1 MSQQASQ
8 AAQVDDPSSLKAPL
22 HYVRAVAPGLMLA
35 LLVAIAATFLV
46 EHHGGSVML
55 LALLLGMAFH
65 FLSAEPRT
73 APGIDF
79 ASRTV
84 LRIGVGL
91 LGARVTFDQIG
102 ALGPGTI
109 LVVIC
114 CVAATIGFG
123 LLVARLTGRHWSFGM
138 LTGGAVAI
146 CGASAALAIA
156 AVLPRR
162 HLRDKD
168 ILFTVVAVTSLSTLA
183 MVLYPILFAQFGFGE
198 REAGLLIGA
207 TIHDVAQVV
216 GAGYAVSEEAG
227 DTATIVKLM
236 RVALLPV
243 VVGALWFASRSG
255 EESSGAV
262 SLPFFLVAFCALV
275 VVNSLGLLP
284 QALASFLSDLSRWL
298 LVTAI
303 AALGMKTALKDMFA
317 LGAGHIVVVVSITL
331 FLLALAILLTW

>member
-1 MSQQASQ
+1 MSSAASQ
-8 AAQVDDPSSLKAPL
+8 AAQVEAPSSLKAPQ

-46 EHHGGSVML
+46 EHHGGFLML

-65 FLSAEPRT
+65 CLSDEPRT
-73 APGIDF
+73 AAGIDF
-79 ASRTV
+79 AARTV
-84 LRIGVGL
+84 LRIGLGL

-102 ALGPGTI
+102 ALGPRTI
-109 LVVIC
+109 LIVVC

-123 LLVARLTGRHWSFGM
+123 LLVARLTGSHWSFGM

-168 ILFTVVAVTSLSTLA
+168 ILFTVVAVTSLSTLT
-183 MVLYPILFAQFGFGE
+183 MVLYPILFSQFGFSE

-243 VVGALWFASRSG
+243 IVG
-255 EESSGAV
+255 
-262 SLPFFLVAFCALV
+262 AFCALV
-275 VVNSLGLLP
+275 VLNSLGLLP
-284 QALASFLSDLSRWL
+284 ETLAAFLSNLSRWL

-303 AALGMKTALKDMFA
+303 AALGLKTALKDMST
-317 LGAGHIVVVVSITL
+317 LGAGHIVVVISITL
-331 FLLALAILLTW
+331 FLLATAVGLTW

>member
-1 MSQQASQ
+1 MSQDVSQ
-8 AAQVDDPSSLKAPL
+8 AAQVDDPSPLKGVL
-22 HYVRAVAPGLMLA
+22 QRARVVAPGLMLA
-35 LLVAIAATFLV
+35 LLVALAATFLF

-65 FLSAEPRT
+65 FLSSEKRT

-91 LGARVTFDQIG
+91 LGARVTFDQIS
-102 ALGPGTI
+102 ALGPRTI
-109 LVVIC
+109 LVVAC

-123 LLVARLTGRHWSFGM
+123 LLVARLAGRHWSFGM

-183 MVLYPILFAQFGFGE
+183 MVLYPILFARFGFGE

-216 GAGYAVSEEAG
+216 GAGYAVSDEAG

-255 EESSGAV
+255 EGSGAM

-275 VVNSLGLLP
+275 VLNSLGLLP
-284 QALASFLSDLSRWL
+284 QTLASFLSDLSRWL

-331 FLLALAILLTW
+331 FLLALAVGLTW